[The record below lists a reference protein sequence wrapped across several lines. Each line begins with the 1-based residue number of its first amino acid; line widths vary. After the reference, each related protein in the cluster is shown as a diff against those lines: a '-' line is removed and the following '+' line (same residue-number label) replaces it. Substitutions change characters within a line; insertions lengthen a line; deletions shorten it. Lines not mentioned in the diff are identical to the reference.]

1 MKRSLIRK
9 LTLCSSKPTNFYC
22 CLFLSANMVKLH
34 NLESQHCKDLKQWE
48 TRLADEQTVWTT
60 KLNMEKMNKEQEMAT
75 QNLLKVEIDKLKL
88 DLEVHDLFAS

>member
-1 MKRSLIRK
+1 
-9 LTLCSSKPTNFYC
+9 
-22 CLFLSANMVKLH
+22 MVKLH